1 MIGYIFCIL
10 LSYTAG
16 FLMAAVLG
24 TTDEEDDGMKK
35 LKAYACTDRTECDR
49 YAVVFAE
56 TPGKAKMKVLS
67 GLSQTPAAFPLTF
80 SSTRQT
86 G

>member
-24 TTDEEDDGMKK
+24 TTDEED
-35 LKAYACTDRTECDR
+35 E
-49 YAVVFAE
+49 E
-56 TPGKAKMKVLS
+56 
-67 GLSQTPAAFPLTF
+67 
-80 SSTRQT
+80 
-86 G
+86 